1 MKSPASMARR
11 PFLSVVL
18 VVRNVEDSVGADVR
32 RLHRHLCAL
41 ELSFEIVAVNG
52 GSRDNSFAVL
62 RLVAAELPGLSLHP
76 GGLPARA
83 IVRGVAMAQGDL
95 LLLFDRDPAHEPGAQ
110 AGGVP
115 SLAPLGWALSRLERG
130 RQAVVLR
137 GRFLLARRLPVLP
150 VIVRARGRGAA
161 FERSFEREAHSL
173 LVDVAGRRA
182 RAASLFAPVLRLLA
196 V

>member
-1 MKSPASMARR
+1 MARR

-83 IVRGVAMAQGDL
+83 IVRGAAMAQGDL
-95 LLLFDRDPAHEPGAQ
+95 LLLFDRDPAQEHGVTGAQ